1 MLASIYL
8 KKPACRKTCLSRE
21 MNDKRKL
28 YFIKFVK
35 LTSEQLSECIL
46 LPMQKL
52 VDERDMKWKSLVLE
66 EIEKNVDEMQRYTS
80 IL

>member
-1 MLASIYL
+1 
-8 KKPACRKTCLSRE
+8 

-52 VDERDMKWKSLVLE
+52 VDERDMKWKSLVLK